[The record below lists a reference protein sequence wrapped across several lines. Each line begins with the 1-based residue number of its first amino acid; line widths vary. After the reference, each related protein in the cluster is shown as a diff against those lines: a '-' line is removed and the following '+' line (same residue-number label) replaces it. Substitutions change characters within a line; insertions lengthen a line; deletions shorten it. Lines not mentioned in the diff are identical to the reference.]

1 MKKRITIATFISNN
15 EQKNEDFD
23 LLCELLNKKYD
34 VDVYIYSDHKIDT
47 NNTNKVGK
55 QTKYFRIIDLVES
68 TKNKDILFVDNDIT
82 IDKNNILK
90 FVDDVTKSDYALA
103 WGIIRTSQQR
113 NLTEKMIDIDKIISH
128 YIIRPISWKLK
139 IGISLPGQ
147 VFMLNR
153 DYYLDKMPKIN
164 TIYDDLEIGACVKA
178 HNMPVKYTK
187 YILGYEKPKTSLKN
201 LLIQRKRWAQGFTQT
216 IYMNKK
222 SKVEK
227 YVIIHGI
234 IFNMMWIP
242 VNILLLIIAF
252 KNIYLFFLTFLL
264 LGFWY
269 SHFNLKKVLYAYLY
283 ILVFWIVYF
292 IWLINMI
299 KFLTMKEEDV
309 WKLKKSI

>member
-1 MKKRITIATFISNN
+1 MKTKITIATFISNS
-15 EQKNEDFD
+15 EKKNNDFD
-23 LLCELLNKKYD
+23 SLCELLKEKYD
-34 VDVYIYSDHKIDT
+34 VDIYIYSDHKIDT
-47 NNTNKVGK
+47 DNINIVGK
-55 QTKYFRIIDLVES
+55 QTKYFRIIDLVEN

-90 FVDDVTKSDYALA
+90 FVDEVSKSDYALA
-103 WGIIRTSQQR
+103 WGIIRTSQQN
-113 NLTEKMIDIDKIISH
+113 NLVEKMIDIDKIISH
-128 YIIRPISWKLK
+128 YIIRPMSWKLK

-153 DYYLDKMPKIN
+153 NYYLDKLPKIN
-164 TIYDDLEIGACVKA
+164 TIYDDLEIGACVKEY
-178 HNMPVKYTK
+178 NMPIKYTR
-187 YILGYEKPKTSLKN
+187 YILGYEKPKTSFKN
-201 LLIQRKRWAQGFTQT
+201 LLIQRKRWAQGLTQT

-222 SKVEK
+222 SKVGK

-242 VNILLLIIAF
+242 TNLILLLLAL
-252 KNIYLFFLTFLL
+252 KNIYLFLAIFIL

-269 SHFNLKKVLYAYLY
+269 SHFNFKKVLYAYIY

-299 KFLTMKEEDV
+299 KFLTMKEENV
-309 WKLKKSI
+309 WKLKKNI